1 MADATDSKSVGGNP
15 MRVRLSPRAS
25 AITWFL
31 CLAPA
36 QLAAVQQP
44 FLRGTV
50 VSAETGQ
57 PLGFSIV
64 TLLPKIGRQ
73 FTDSAGAFVFAG
85 TTPGRYVLSVRQIGY
100 APLDTQIVVAGD
112 STTTVQIALRHLAIE
127 LPPVTIA
134 DRQCTNPGPP
144 DSSDSALRAVFD
156 QLQENAR
163 RFELLSDSYP
173 FRYRLE
179 RTVRTVNQRGDTGR
193 AIVDTIRLTS
203 DDDHDHPYAV
213 GRVVEPAWGPWGGGG
228 DGVYVI
234 HSADLHDLGNPDFV
248 ASHCFRLAGRD
259 TIGEETL
266 VRINF
271 EPATRIGSADMAGA
285 AYLDS
290 LTFELRYTETSLTRP
305 ERSVLNNLRT
315 VNFRT
320 RFRSVARNVSLQDLL
335 TVITTYRFGQRPK
348 IETQRT
354 VEVRFSRQPPPP

>member
-15 MRVRLSPRAS
+15 MRVRLSPRALVL
-25 AITWFL
+25 A
-31 CLAPA
+31 CLLWVSGAH
-36 QLAAVQQP
+36 LASQQP
-44 FLRGTV
+44 ALRGTV
-50 VSAETGQ
+50 FSAETGQ

-64 TLLPKIGRQ
+64 TLVPNGGRQ
-73 FTDSAGAFVFAG
+73 FTDAAGAFVFG
-85 TTPGRYVLSVRQIGY
+85 ITSGGYVLSVRQIGY
-100 APLDTQIVVAGD
+100 TPLDTQIVVRGD
-112 STTTVQIALRHLAIE
+112 STTTVQVTLRHLAIE
-127 LPPVTIA
+127 LPPVTITA
-134 DRQCTNPGPP
+134 RQCTNPGPP
-144 DSSDSALRAVFD
+144 DSTETVLRAVFD

-163 RFELLSDSYP
+163 RFELLADSYP

-179 RTVRTVNQRGDTGR
+179 RTVRTMNQHGDTGR
-193 AIVDTIRLTS
+193 STVDTIRLTS
-203 DDDHDHPYAV
+203 GEEHDHPYAV
-213 GRVVEPAWGPWGGGG
+213 GRVVEPAWGPWGDGG

-259 TIGEETL
+259 TIGGERL

-305 ERSVLNNLRT
+305 ERSALNNLRT

-320 RFRSVARNVSLQDLL
+320 RFRSVAHNVSLQDVL